1 MACVP
6 KSAHG
11 FLGYADAACT
21 ELAYVTEEPYEPFG
35 LTFSST
41 TCQDDVQQVAL
52 GDALPTYYTRTTDTG
67 PCTEQSLDGSDYH
80 VFRATPI
87 VTSPIIDRATLVP
100 RSEPITANVVGSDWV
115 FTAGQ
120 TLPAGFYDKVHDDQC
135 VVTNTLTDRV
145 CAPIWTGYQPVYT
158 DASCTIEHAGQP
170 KCRGNWRSTWYPAG
184 TLGIE
189 WRCEG
194 LAVVIRLYDQPI
206 APPYYEKSSAACT
219 LGDPTV
225 VAPLGMNVT
234 ELPPSEMSSVTRHMD

>member
-1 MACVP
+1 
-6 KSAHG
+6 
-11 FLGYADAACT
+11 
-21 ELAYVTEEPYEPFG
+21 
-35 LTFSST
+35 
-41 TCQDDVQQVAL
+41 
-52 GDALPTYYTRTTDTG
+52 
-67 PCTEQSLDGSDYH
+67 

-87 VTSPIIDRATLVP
+87 ATSPILDRATLVP
-100 RSEPITANVVGSDWV
+100 RSEPTSSNVVGADWV

-120 TLPAGFYDKVHDDQC
+120 KLPAGFYDKTHDDQC